1 MDTNSSSRIHTSW
14 SGNNNQSANIVLA
27 SQSPRRVE
35 LLSYL
40 GLTFETIPSHIDE
53 STDLTD
59 PGEVVVSLAEA
70 KARAVCDNIKGRA
83 DFGAKRTLVLGAD
96 TIVVIGQDIIGKPS
110 SREDA
115 YQMLMRMSG
124 RPHRV
129 FTGVA
134 IVDLHSGETWK
145 NYESSTVYFRYLD
158 SAEVRCYV
166 KTSEPMDKAG
176 SYALQGIASA
186 FVQRV
191 DGCYT
196 NIIGLPVPL
205 TLKMFRE
212 AGLTVL
218 GMP

>member
-1 MDTNSSSRIHTSW
+1 MDTHSSSQLHTSW
-14 SGNNNQSANIVLA
+14 SGSNQAADIILA

-35 LLSYL
+35 LLAYL

-53 STDLTD
+53 STELTD
-59 PGEVVVSLAEA
+59 PGQVVESLAEA
-70 KARAVCDNIKGRA
+70 KARHVGEGIKQRP
-83 DFGAKRTLVLGAD
+83 DFGSKRTLVLGAD
-96 TIVVIGQDIIGKPS
+96 TIVVIGQEIIGKPT

-134 IVDLHSGETWK
+134 LIDLQSGQTWK
-145 NYESSTVYFRYLD
+145 HHEISTVYFRYLD

-218 GMP
+218 GIP